1 MNKNK
6 LTLVCTSND
15 RYIKPLLAFLESI
28 HKNSRD
34 INIVARLVNVS
45 SQNVDYIKMTY
56 PDVEIITDNV
66 SLSDK
71 RDIVNADATK
81 RRVNDL
87 ITRKDN
93 IGGFKGVGWLYSQ
106 EAAYCS
112 NIKYNT
118 IKQLLDEDYSHVVY
132 MDVDTIVRKNITSLI
147 DDTKGYD
154 LGMFICEDER
164 ETELTYYNE
173 PYEGWHAGL
182 IYINNTEM
190 SREFITCVE
199 SRVNNNLYDIEADED
214 EFSYVYKRTD
224 GVSIKELS
232 KFYKDTG
239 PQFDVSSAV
248 WSGQQEIKHTN
259 EQYIEEFEKYVI

>member
-15 RYIKPLLAFLESI
+15 RYIKPLLAFLESV
-28 HKNSRD
+28 HRNSKD
-34 INIVARLVNVS
+34 INIVARLVNVVS
-45 SQNVDYIKMTY
+45 RNVDYIKATY
-56 PDVEIITDNV
+56 PNINIIIDNV
-66 SLSDK
+66 PLSDK
-71 RDIVNADATK
+71 RDIVNTDATK

-118 IKQLLDEDYSHVVY
+118 IKQLLREDYSHVVY
-132 MDVDTIVRKNITSLI
+132 MDVDTIIRKNIMSLI
-147 DDTKGYD
+147 DDTSGYD
-154 LGMFICEDER
+154 LGMYVCEDER
-164 ETELTYYNE
+164 ETELTYHGE
-173 PYEGWHAGL
+173 QYEGWHAGL
-182 IYINNTEM
+182 IYINNTEQ
-190 SREFITCVE
+190 SREFVDRVE
-199 SRVNNNLYDIEADED
+199 ERVNNNLYDIEADED
-214 EFSYVYKRTD
+214 EFSYIYKRTD
-224 GVSIKELS
+224 DISIKELS
-232 KFYKDTG
+232 KYYKDTG
-239 PQFDVSSAV
+239 PKFDKNSAV